1 MPKKYILFFILL
13 SALLGIYFYQ
23 RNIFI
28 GLDKLKNPNQS
39 LTELHLENQ
48 GLRQEIKELTNK
60 LNLNS
65 QPYLTAQVYSRYPFN
80 DNQSLII
87 DAGFKTGIK
96 IGWPVLA
103 AEHYLLGKII
113 KTKANISEVET
124 IFSPD
129 WRSAV
134 KVGPLGIEALL
145 VGGRQPK
152 LEFIPANAKINPG
165 DDVLS
170 VSPDLPLNLL
180 VGKVSDA
187 ISQPTASLWQAK
199 LKTDYDPNQLKKV
212 FIITDYERID

>member
-1 MPKKYILFFILL
+1 MPKKYILIFLL
-13 SALLGIYFYQ
+13 LAALLGIYFYQ

-39 LTELHLENQ
+39 LTELHLENK
-48 GLRQEIKELTNK
+48 GLRQKIDELTSK
-60 LNLNS
+60 LNLDN
-65 QPYLTAQVYSRYPFN
+65 QPYLVAQVYSRYPFN

-87 DAGFKTGIK
+87 DAGLKTGVK

-113 KTKANISEVET
+113 KTKTNTSEIET
-124 IFSPD
+124 IFSPN

-134 KVGPLGIEALL
+134 KIGPSGIEALL
-145 VGGRQPK
+145 VGGRQPR
-152 LEFIPANAKINPG
+152 LEFIPANAKVNPD

-180 VGKVSDA
+180 VGKISEL
-187 ISQPTASLWQAK
+187 ISQPAASLWQAK
-199 LKTDYDPNQLKKV
+199 LKTDYDPNRLKKI
-212 FIITDYERID
+212 FIITDYEGAD